1 MDKDN
6 VSQKIIEI
14 YNKYASDNSSN
25 KIVSIFN

>member
-14 YNKYASDNSSN
+14 YNKYANDNSSN

>member
-1 MDKDN
+1 MDKDD

-14 YNKYASDNSSN
+14 YNKYAGDSSSN